1 MAGLLEMRRGNMA
14 AGSKGIVYVLT
25 NPAMPGLVKIG
36 KTARKDLNKRLV
48 ELYGTGVP
56 VPFECVFAGKVDD
69 HGKVEDAL
77 HNAFGPYRYNP
88 RREFFA
94 IEADQAI
101 ALLDLL
107 VSEEVTTQVSD
118 EAERV
123 DPQSKQARDKLRRP
137 NFNFTE
143 MEVPEGGEL
152 VFVRGGEH
160 RCRVVDERRVEY
172 DGEVSSLTALT
183 TRLLGAPRNVAPL
196 PHWLY
201 DGRKLSDIYNET
213 YG

>member
-1 MAGLLEMRRGNMA
+1 MAGA
-14 AGSKGIVYVLT
+14 KGIVYVLT

-36 KTARKDLNKRLV
+36 KTARKDLNKRLE

-56 VPFECVFAGKVDD
+56 VPFECEFAGKVDD
-69 HGKVEDAL
+69 ERKVEVAL
-77 HNAFGPYRYNP
+77 HNAFGPYRYNTK
-88 RREFFA
+88 REFFA
-94 IEADQAI
+94 IEPDQAI
-101 ALLDLL
+101 ALLELL
-107 VSEEVTTQVSD
+107 VSEEVTSQVSGQ
-118 EAERV
+118 AEQV

-143 MEVPEGGEL
+143 MEVPIGAEL
-152 VFVRGGEH
+152 EFAKGDGYS
-160 RCRVVDERRVEY
+160 CRVVDERRVEH

-201 DGRKLSDIYNET
+201 NGKVLSDIYNET
-213 YG
+213 YA